1 MIKFKVSPSVKAA
14 AVPTGAG
21 FAGFAGMKKRCVAF
35 EKRGDVRRCKKF
47 KKGAGSPVC
56 DARLVDGGRSPGLV
70 RAGVCPGSARSGSD
84 RYYMDRGRKAMNGMR
99 RRKSRR

>member
-21 FAGFAGMKKRCVAF
+21 FAGFAGMKKRCMAF
-35 EKRGDVRRCKKF
+35 TETASGVLRCKKF

-56 DARLVDGGRSPGLV
+56 DPRLVDGGRSPGLV
-70 RAGVCPGSARSGSD
+70 RGGVCPG
-84 RYYMDRGRKAMNGMR
+84 GRLTAKRHRLSGMR
-99 RRKSRR
+99 RRR